1 MAKIVISTTEKLKE
15 DWFDFC
21 KSRNTKAT
29 PMLLMMIKRVLGDD
43 FIAEKKEPEKA
54 KKLQINIR
62 LNERYKSLMTER
74 ANTEGFP
81 SRQSWATNLL
91 LSTLKKEPVLTDEE
105 IKELRL
111 SNRQLASIGRNI
123 NQIAKALNMEKDIDQ
138 QVNETILNNIHSDI
152 NEHKKLV
159 SALIH
164 RSLNRWV
171 TNS

>member
-15 DWFDFC
+15 DWFNFC
-21 KSRNTKAT
+21 KSRSTKAT
-29 PMLLMMIKRVLGDD
+29 PMLVMMIKKVLGDN
-43 FIAEKKEPEKA
+43 FVAENEEPGTA

-62 LNERYKSLMTER
+62 LNEVYKSLMTER

-81 SRQSWATNLL
+81 SRQSWATNVL

-105 IKELRL
+105 MKELRL

-123 NQIAKALNMEKDIDQ
+123 NQIAKALNMEKDSDQ
-138 QVNETILNNIHSDI
+138 LVNETILKKIHRDI

-159 SALIH
+159 SSLID

-171 TNS
+171 TK